1 MRSIALAL
9 LVIFFTA
16 CGTTVKIPRENVK
29 PLLDTS
35 DGVKMYDFHLSYG
48 TNDVEGW
55 LLINV
60 DESGKQR
67 FILTS
72 SIGMSLFDLEGTH
85 DAYRI
90 HYVIDFLDRKRALD
104 LLWNDFAFL
113 FSPQSFKRTDF
124 GIHENGNIRM
134 FITGHGP
141 LKTVITARDYKEG
154 FPETIL
160 VDHPRLRLRML
171 IKKPENVEG
180 SLLY

>member
-1 MRSIALAL
+1 
-9 LVIFFTA
+9 
-16 CGTTVKIPRENVK
+16 
-29 PLLDTS
+29 
-35 DGVKMYDFHLSYG
+35 
-48 TNDVEGW
+48 
-55 LLINV
+55 
-60 DESGKQR
+60 
-67 FILTS
+67 
-72 SIGMSLFDLEGTH
+72 
-85 DAYRI
+85 
-90 HYVIDFLDRKRALD
+90 VIDFLDRKRALD